1 MDISRKALGLLNAY
15 ETTLGV
21 RVDDIRSRPQLSEPD
36 LDLLLQI
43 QAFAKAA
50 IWYEQAS
57 RAGLN
62 GETAFDNFGRILLRS
77 ARRVETGM
85 ETASQDRKFV
95 DAWSNIQA
103 NLRKIRLGDSSGRL
117 NFD

>member
-1 MDISRKALGLLNAY
+1 LTA
-15 ETTLGV
+15 
-21 RVDDIRSRPQLSEPD
+21 P
-36 LDLLLQI
+36 
-43 QAFAKAA
+43 A

-77 ARRVETGM
+77 ARRVESGM
-85 ETASQDRKFV
+85 ETASQGRKFV

-103 NLRKIRLGDSSGRL
+103 NLRKIRLGESSGRL